1 MKIKTMLRVL
11 KSGKALKFDKNQL
24 KMLDHCED
32 YIKDKEVLDL
42 LTDPSLSPHK
52 MRILLKAYNRGL
64 TLADLKY
71 LVPLEE
77 NKMSALK
84 DTMCIIGDRD
94 IINRLRD
101 ENFSSAAIFEINTA
115 FTTLPKEKLMLLL
128 NPDYSVKKIVTLQN
142 IYMANL
148 GKEIENYLIKISD
161 EKGINI
167 KYYINLFKYGFNIE
181 EVEYI
186 KSLNLNDKY
195 ISLLGS
201 DYYKGLISKEN
212 ILSLNKDH
220 LIILLEEIEDNKRNL
235 NDIDTFKDNSVDL
248 DELKRSLQNEK
259 GRSR

>member
-220 LIILLEEIEDNKRNL
+220 LIILLEEIEEDKRNL
-235 NDIDTFKDNSVDL
+235 NDIDTFKSIGVDL